1 MAALPGGDAM
11 RDKQRSA
18 ALAPRSSGSQLSGK
32 GIAFNFI
39 LRTTRRNWLRIPAE
53 AGHRS
58 GAVEQRARDY
68 GIGLAVFG
76 PLV

>member
-1 MAALPGGDAM
+1 M

-18 ALAPRSSGSQLSGK
+18 ALALRSSGSQLSGK

-53 AGHRS
+53 AGHRFRFEAGHRS
-58 GAVEQRARDY
+58 GAVEQRARDH